1 MNAAIGEICIIT
13 SPYFDIKTNQN
24 SFKLRPA
31 LVISELRNNDYCVLP
46 ISRVTR
52 RENLDAY
59 FDVPID
65 KSNYPALN
73 LNNDSFIRTHKQTT
87 VHKAAITQII
97 ANLKT
102 EYPELFLTILLRF
115 DEHHND
121 MINSALK

>member
-1 MNAAIGEICIIT
+1 MNAAIGEICVIT

-59 FDVPID
+59 
-65 KSNYPALN
+65 
-73 LNNDSFIRTHKQTT
+73 
-87 VHKAAITQII
+87 ITG
-97 ANLKT
+97 
-102 EYPELFLTILLRF
+102 EVCHELFHYIK
-115 DEHHND
+115 ENK
-121 MINSALK
+121 INVIAGGHYQTETVGVNSVMTKMMREKKLEAEFIDIPTGL